1 MLTLFLIINPLSK
14 IIFELMYHEIK
25 KTRQK
30 ELPRF
35 YLYIFHFGRGSAYV
49 LQTAFLP
56 VCSVLNVFPF
66 TLAFFLGGYGGAYI
80 LQTYLS
86 VTKKVTYVSQPHSN
100 GIKQS
105 KDCVRRVDRKIMPL
119 SIFFDVHCAKPM
131 PAARL

>member
-1 MLTLFLIINPLSK
+1 MMLTLFLIINPLSK

-49 LQTAFLP
+49 LQRAFLP

-66 TLAFFLGGYGGAYI
+66 TLAFFLGVWGRLYPADIFERYKKGH
-80 LQTYLS
+80 LR
-86 VTKKVTYVSQPHSN
+86 VTASQ
-100 GIKQS
+100 QW
-105 KDCVRRVDRKIMPL
+105 D
-119 SIFFDVHCAKPM
+119 
-131 PAARL
+131 